1 MKPSFSKRALPQG
14 GILQLVQVLRQEATE
29 AVTASRL
36 DLAIATAAAAFA
48 VKVHLGIRPILEFVK
63 VAILPLQLFH
73 LLMSLLLLKPLLMPL
88 LRASEATRLFSL
100 PPTSF
105 LPRAVRQ
112 HSQQQQLHQ
121 LLQKQQ
127 LQQRQTAGFG
137 LINDVQ

>member
-1 MKPSFSKRALPQG
+1 MKPSFAKRPLPQSCM
-14 GILQLVQVLRQEATE
+14 LQLVQVLRQEATV
-29 AVTASRL
+29 ALTAL
-36 DLAIATAAAAFA
+36 HLGLAIATAAAAIA

-63 VAILPLQLFH
+63 VAIL
-73 LLMSLLLLKPLLMPL
+73 LLRLLLLSLLLLKPLLMPL